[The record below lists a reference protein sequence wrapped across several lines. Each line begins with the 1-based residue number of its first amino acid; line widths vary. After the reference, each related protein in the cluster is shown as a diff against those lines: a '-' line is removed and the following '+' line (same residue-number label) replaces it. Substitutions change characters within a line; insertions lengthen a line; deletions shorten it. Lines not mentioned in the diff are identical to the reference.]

1 LHTPKTYIVT
11 GSRGVGKSILCR
23 RIAEVARDAG
33 LRVAG
38 ILTERESALPRSEQP
53 GGGPGGDRYLVDLS
67 TGDRTRFSRAN
78 PDGEAVADAL
88 TPGFRFDPGVFER
101 GARALADATPCDLLV
116 IDELGPL
123 ELLGDRGWVDALEVL
138 RRGEFGS
145 ALVVCRPGLLQA
157 LEQKL
162 EGARGGRPIV
172 VTVTEENRVDLVG
185 VLSRDV
191 C

>member
-1 LHTPKTYIVT
+1 VE
-11 GSRGVGKSILCR
+11 GVGDGGCLIPC
-23 RIAEVARDAG
+23 
-33 LRVAG
+33 
-38 ILTERESALPRSEQP
+38 ESALGARQPR
-53 GGGPGGDRYLVDLS
+53 
-67 TGDRTRFSRAN
+67 RTSDS
-78 PDGEAVADAL
+78 PSADAL

-138 RRGEFGS
+138 PRGEFGS

>member
-1 LHTPKTYIVT
+1 MHTPKIYIVT
-11 GSRGVGKSILCR
+11 GSRGVGKSTLCG
-23 RIAEVARDAG
+23 RIAEVGRDAG

-38 ILTERESALPRSEQP
+38 ILTERESALQRSEQP

-67 TGDRTRFSRAN
+67 TGERTRFSRAN
-78 PDGEAVADAL
+78 PDGEAVTDAL

-116 IDELGPL
+116 IDELG
-123 ELLGDRGWVDALEVL
+123 R
-138 RRGEFGS
+138 
-145 ALVVCRPGLLQA
+145 

-172 VTVTEENRVDLVG
+172 VTVTEENRGDLVG